1 MMPIKSGKA
10 KLRGSGALEEMET
23 IKTFFFLSVLRVR
36 ESRNIE

>member
-23 IKTFFFLSVLRVR
+23 IKTFFFSQY
-36 ESRNIE
+36 